1 MKYLPWV
8 GMLLTFW
15 GCASENEV
23 AGGDDFPNTV
33 GIALVQSV
41 NDWSD
46 DRSLRP
52 DEQGVVEEAAVS
64 PDLPYVS
71 RQTSYVLGKSTSIAL
86 ALTSYTIDTA
96 SGRAYIYSAD
106 TAAARITL
114 DTVAVEWPLISNNFD
129 DSAQVLYYARKVI
142 KRMSGGYEL
151 QRMSPLDTYV
161 KAPGLDSNRIRMHVE
176 RSGWR
181 TGVLEGSGT
190 LQESLDIDLVNFPAD
205 TMLNYPLYYKERTA
219 NDVRVLESRLYAENG
234 DSVLVAGQ
242 NMFLRKTILKG
253 GDSVRL
259 AEIGVI
265 PGDKPWHGSALYN
278 RYRLVDYAPGNDWN
292 RSEVEFVADTPF
304 AEGASITNGRFRM
317 VVQRKAGT
325 WVAEGVF
332 TETAFQGTLTG
343 PDGIVE
349 NWSFAR

>member
-1 MKYLPWV
+1 MKYLLWV
-8 GMLLTFW
+8 GLLLTFW

-33 GIALVQSV
+33 GVALVQSV

-52 DEQGVVEEAAVS
+52 DEQGVIEETAAPYLESQVS
-64 PDLPYVS
+64 P
-71 RQTSYVLGKSTSIAL
+71 VLGKSAVLAL
-86 ALTSYTIDTA
+86 ALTTYSIDSA
-96 SGRAYIYSAD
+96 NSRAYIYSAD
-106 TAAARITL
+106 TLATRITL
-114 DTVAVEWPLISNNFD
+114 DTVVVEWPLLSDNFD
-129 DSAQVLYYARKVI
+129 DSAKVLYYARKVV
-142 KRMSGGYEL
+142 KRVSGGYEL

-161 KAPGLDSNRIRMHVE
+161 KAPGLDSNRIRMRVE

-181 TGVLEGSGT
+181 AGVLEGAGT
-190 LQESLDIDLVNFPAD
+190 LQESLDIDVVNFPAD
-205 TMLNYPLYYKERTA
+205 TMRNYPLYYKERTT

-234 DSVLVAGQ
+234 DSMLVSGQ
-242 NMFLRKTILKG
+242 NMFLRKTILKD
-253 GDSVRL
+253 GDSVRM

-278 RYRLVDYAPGNDWN
+278 RYRLVDYAPGNDWKHT
-292 RSEVEFVADTPF
+292 EVELIADSPF
-304 AEGASITNGRFRM
+304 AEGEAITDGRFRM

-332 TETAFQGTLTG
+332 TATQFQGTLTG
-343 PDGIVE
+343 PDGVAE